1 MKLLAT
7 LFVGLRE
14 ESRTKMYLLG
24 AKSTRTDILMAAV
37 VDRLS
42 MLLWML
48 SEDGKNGINRP
59 KSIISA
65 ILGTQE
71 EENKDK
77 VEAFEK
83 AEDFENAWEAITG
96 VKYGR

>member
-1 MKLLAT
+1 
-7 LFVGLRE
+7 
-14 ESRTKMYLLG
+14 MYLLG
-24 AKSTRTDILMAAV
+24 AKATRTDVLMAAV
-37 VDRLS
+37 VDRMS

-48 SEDGKNGINRP
+48 SEDGKNGTNRP
-59 KSIISA
+59 KSIINA
-65 ILGTQE
+65 ILGAKK

-77 VEAFEK
+77 IEAFEK